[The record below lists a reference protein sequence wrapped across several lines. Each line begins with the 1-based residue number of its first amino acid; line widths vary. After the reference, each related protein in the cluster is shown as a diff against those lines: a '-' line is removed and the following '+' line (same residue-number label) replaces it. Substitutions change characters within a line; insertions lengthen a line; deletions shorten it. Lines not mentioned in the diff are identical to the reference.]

1 MYEMTEEH
9 YDQAFLVSETIAQEV
24 TYLVRSHL
32 EGLTRDQKEYVLD
45 RLGDNYRFWSALE

>member
-24 TYLVRSHL
+24 TDLVRSHL

-45 RLGDNYRFWSALE
+45 RLGDNYRFWSAFE